1 MKLKLHTNDFKENIV
16 KAAREIDSIISYTLN
31 DTEMTLE
38 AEDLNAVTP
47 HFKSNILK
55 SAMKELEIDSNVEIP
70 KGTIVNYQ
78 FGLKVNG
85 EYEYINFGNYIVDK
99 IEKQEDTQSY
109 KITCYDKM
117 LYSMVEY
124 DEINITY
131 PTTVRTYLNA
141 ICQKLGLSF
150 KNTNSEFV
158 NYNKTIGADLYKGL
172 QYTFRD
178 VLDEIA
184 QVTASTI
191 CINEDDDSLEIRY
204 INNTGDEINEE
215 YLKNVNVNFKE
226 KYGPINTI
234 VFSRSAGADKIALS
248 YPENLPDNEKNA
260 IEIANN
266 QILNFNNRGEFIAEI
281 LNKLYGLEYYLN
293 DFASYGIGYYNLC
306 DKYNIVVGE
315 NTYPCIMFNDE
326 FLVTQGLEENV
337 YTEMPEGTETDYTK
351 TDKTDRRINETY
363 LIVDKQ
369 NQTIESVVSNVDEQ
383 NTKISQ
389 ITQTVD
395 ELNSKIQDIADITI
409 SGESNYAT
417 FTLDNINESEP
428 IQIKVKPISENIS
441 YLYPNTNLYPSDN
454 LYLKVRTIR
463 FHNNTTNTDID
474 YELPDD
480 LLIYDN
486 ETYDEFYLDYD
497 SQTCQVTKRCQYN
510 ADGSVSPLATEQVI
524 NYPYPTITLTDG
536 DYALRLI
543 GYQYGYL
550 FVRLMAKNIYT
561 SQFYTKAETN
571 SRINQKADEINL
583 GVTQT
588 LSNYSTTE
596 QMNTAINITANSI
609 NQTVENNNTKA
620 NIIAK
625 INDNTSQ
632 AQIEADVIDLS
643 ANDILNLIAGNE
655 LNLTSKNITIKSTN
669 FEVDKDGNTTCKN
682 LTATGGT
689 IGSWT
694 INNAGLSSTGGYF
707 IKNITLTT
715 QGKTYKAG
723 LTNIYTMSDIL
734 ICYLIIQGI
743 ITVQSG
749 TPEFSH
755 YDVNGDGVI
764 NTGDLFLIRQ
774 MMSQ

>member
-1 MKLKLHTNDFKENIV
+1 MKVHTNAFKENIV

-99 IEKQEDTQSY
+99 VEKQEDTQSY

-150 KNTNSEFV
+150 KNANSEFV

-266 QILNFNNRGEFIAEI
+266 QILNFNNRGEFIDEI

-369 NQTIESVVSNVDEQ
+369 NQKIER
-383 NTKISQ
+383 I
-389 ITQTVD
+389 
-395 ELNSKIQDIADITI
+395 
-409 SGESNYAT
+409 
-417 FTLDNINESEP
+417 
-428 IQIKVKPISENIS
+428 
-441 YLYPNTNLYPSDN
+441 
-454 LYLKVRTIR
+454 
-463 FHNNTTNTDID
+463 
-474 YELPDD
+474 
-480 LLIYDN
+480 
-486 ETYDEFYLDYD
+486 
-497 SQTCQVTKRCQYN
+497 
-510 ADGSVSPLATEQVI
+510 
-524 NYPYPTITLTDG
+524 
-536 DYALRLI
+536 
-543 GYQYGYL
+543 
-550 FVRLMAKNIYT
+550 LMKY
-561 SQFYTKAETN
+561 
-571 SRINQKADEINL
+571 
-583 GVTQT
+583 
-588 LSNYSTTE
+588 
-596 QMNTAINITANSI
+596 
-609 NQTVENNNTKA
+609 
-620 NIIAK
+620 
-625 INDNTSQ
+625 
-632 AQIEADVIDLS
+632 
-643 ANDILNLIAGNE
+643 
-655 LNLTSKNITIKSTN
+655 
-669 FEVDKDGNTTCKN
+669 
-682 LTATGGT
+682 
-689 IGSWT
+689 
-694 INNAGLSSTGGYF
+694 
-707 IKNITLTT
+707 
-715 QGKTYKAG
+715 
-723 LTNIYTMSDIL
+723 
-734 ICYLIIQGI
+734 
-743 ITVQSG
+743 
-749 TPEFSH
+749 
-755 YDVNGDGVI
+755 
-764 NTGDLFLIRQ
+764 
-774 MMSQ
+774 